1 MTAENVRT
9 NKTMIKFFMVPSPFS
24 VYNCEVTISGIGDA
38 VVKLDNVIV
47 GRHGEQISVML
58 AVELGFVSIV

>member
-1 MTAENVRT
+1 
-9 NKTMIKFFMVPSPFS
+9 MIKFFMVPSPFS